1 MWCIVSII
9 ALTTLRYSVMWGVRG
24 LMTGVLCPGVYAC
37 VFISWGFAMGV
48 ISLGSLCQGDHDR
61 VAYVRGASVRVAYAT
76 GFTSGGF
83 CAISLRSGGL

>member
-37 VFISWGFAMGV
+37 GFISWGFAMGV

-61 VAYVRGASVRVAYAT
+61 VAYVRGGFGSGCICHRVYVW
-76 GFTSGGF
+76 GL
-83 CAISLRSGGL
+83 LRN